1 MLNYDGLDARFDPQI
16 DHPVQHIP
24 HVCATVYGTNAYHL
38 GS

>member
-16 DHPVQHIP
+16 DHPAQHIP